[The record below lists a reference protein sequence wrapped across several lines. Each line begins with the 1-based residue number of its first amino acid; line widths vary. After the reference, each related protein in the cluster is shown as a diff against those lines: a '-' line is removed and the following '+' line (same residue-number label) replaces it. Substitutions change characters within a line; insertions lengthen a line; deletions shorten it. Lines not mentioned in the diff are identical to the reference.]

1 MAKTKEI
8 KKLEVFVELHIT
20 RSYTSYGDIYAIAQ
34 DLGLDRTNPHHI
46 NALKEA
52 IENGKFI
59 DKSHEIETL
68 VQKHLKTFCM
78 EETMQVQIE
87 ELE

>member
-1 MAKTKEI
+1 MAEI
-8 KKLEVFVELHIT
+8 KEMEKLEVFVELRIT

-34 DLGLDRTNPHHI
+34 DLGLDKTNPHHI

-52 IENGKFI
+52 IENGKFT
-59 DKSHEIETL
+59 DKALDVEAL
-68 VQKHLKTFCM
+68 VQKDLKKFCS
-78 EETMQVQIE
+78 EETMQIQIE